1 MTMWEPAKTLF
12 ASSGPVVKPDPAAA
26 G

>member
-12 ASSGPVVKPDPAAA
+12 ASSSPVVKPDPAAA

>member
-12 ASSGPVVKPDPAAA
+12 ASSGPVVKPDPAVA

>member
-12 ASSGPVVKPDPAAA
+12 ASSSPVIKPESAETD
-26 G
+26 